1 MDARKLQS
9 YEKERRL
16 QEQAK
21 HERDDFQKTILGQKQ
36 EKDLELKIDKEREE
50 MLKKHAEELRKQI
63 SIKEELRKQE
73 ERDGLEEGKKIKDQL
88 KRHKE
93 ILEDI
98 KYKKLEELKKQGIPD
113 KYTAELSRKKITI

>member
-73 ERDGLEEGKKIKDQL
+73 ERDRLEEGKKIKDQL